1 VLATWAEQETDTPG
15 ARPSGRTSL
24 VAEGRRAGEPACP
37 SAGDLGKENGQLV
50 RGRRL
55 LRKAVDFCSRT
66 LPSSTKKRR
75 IEVGQQRRSAE
86 LRGAQP
92 TGQGQVR
99 CSRLGTD
106 VLGSSSSRLRIRRRS
121 ARSCMRLCTGCC
133 CCLLLE
139 EEGRNGCSRQYQ
151 QYQATVRRS
160 KREATDLVVG
170 CPGGRVVWRW
180 RRWRRHDLK
189 SFLSGSSK
197 EGVGVGEERQASW
210 LEGRGRKGT
219 VDASNSSR
227 TQPAQQTHFTRETT
241 RPVKL
246 AGESESCRAYVGAGE
261 KVIEKEYRRLQRRGR
276 D

>member
-1 VLATWAEQETDTPG
+1 MASWYGV
-15 ARPSGRTSL
+15 
-24 VAEGRRAGEPACP
+24 
-37 SAGDLGKENGQLV
+37 GDCSV
-50 RGRRL
+50 RL
-55 LRKAVDFCSRT
+55 LTSVAVRSH
-66 LPSSTKKRR
+66 L
-75 IEVGQQRRSAE
+75 VQRRGGLRWVSRDVLPE

-180 RRWRRHDLK
+180 RRRRRHDLK

-227 TQPAQQTHFTRETT
+227 TQPAHQTHFTRETT

-246 AGESESCRAYVGAGE
+246 ARESESCRAYVGAGE

-276 D
+276 Y